1 MGVDAFD
8 RMTTS
13 IITKSPVGGNFTGFR
28 STMAPLKASLAKPGE
43 LPLKLPQRNPVC
55 GTGNGNNREVW
66 TMFENLFM
74 SFGSD
79 GIFDEFRRLESQMDQ
94 LFRGSSWPA
103 EIRSV
108 QRGTF
113 PPLNIGAT
121 PERVDVYVFAAGL
134 DPKSL
139 DLSIQQNLLSV
150 AGSRKVELNEN
161 ADYYRR
167 ERFNGDFRRVISL
180 PDDLDPERVDAK
192 YRDGVLQITIPRRE
206 SARPRQIT
214 VN

>member
-1 MGVDAFD
+1 
-8 RMTTS
+8 
-13 IITKSPVGGNFTGFR
+13 
-28 STMAPLKASLAKPGE
+28 
-43 LPLKLPQRNPVC
+43 
-55 GTGNGNNREVW
+55 
-66 TMFENLFM
+66 MFESLFT
-74 SFGSD
+74 SFGPD
-79 GIFDEFRRLESQMDQ
+79 GILDEVRRVENQLDQ
-94 LFRGSSWPA
+94 LFRLSSWPA
-103 EIRSV
+103 EIRSM

-113 PPLNIGAT
+113 PPLNIGAI
-121 PERVDVYVFAAGL
+121 PERVDVYIFAAGL

-150 AGSRKVELNEN
+150 SGSRKVEVNEN
-161 ADYYRR
+161 ADYYRQ

-192 YRDGVLQITIPRRE
+192 YRDGVLQITIQRRE